1 MQKLFKPTTM
11 SYEQRPGGGSLFKN
25 EKTQDKQPDYQ
36 GEIVTLDGKKFRL
49 AAWVKEGKKGKFF
62 SLKMSEPRPQDP
74 KNDSNEL
81 PF

>member
-1 MQKLFKPTTM
+1 M
-11 SYEQRPGGGSLFKN
+11 SYEQKPGTGTLFKN
-25 EKTQDKQPDYQ
+25 DKKSDKHPDYR
-36 GEIVTLDGKKFRL
+36 GKILDQNGKEWAL
-49 AAWVKEGKKGKFF
+49 AAWVKEGKKGKFL